1 MQLDSD
7 FGPLSGL
14 SVFTNY
20 KWMLNL
26 QQEDEFADGSA
37 QEDGTLSRLTMS
49 TRLEYVYPLRDDLHL
64 YARLRH
70 LFWHDAGYSAATR
83 QHWMTWGPLFEQ
95 SLKLTEKTSLVAG
108 QEGIPWLLPI
118 AHSDYDDDSRD
129 FDRWTNVFMVRMQGT
144 YIGWK
149 TVSELGFQHERIDT
163 PGAEVSNRTFFL
175 EMYFGF

>member
-1 MQLDSD
+1 
-7 FGPLSGL
+7 
-14 SVFTNY
+14 
-20 KWMLNL
+20 MLNK
-26 QQEDEFADGSA
+26 QQEDEFADGTT
-37 QEDGTLSRLTMS
+37 QQDETLSRLTLS
-49 TRLEYVYPLRDDLHL
+49 NRLQYLYPLRDNLNI

-70 LFWHDAGYSAATR
+70 LFWHDAGYSPETR

-95 SLKLTEKTSLVAG
+95 SLQLTEKTSLVAG

-118 AHSDYDDDSRD
+118 AHTDYDDGDRD

-149 TVSELGFQHERIDT
+149 TVSELGFQLERVET
-163 PGAEVSNRTFFL
+163 AGSELSNRTFFL